1 MTKAPTRPLQYDAD
15 VMLAR
20 RSHRIL
26 AALAVIAVAASA
38 CVAGTSLPSDCRS
51 PSVERDA
58 SLSGN
63 RLNPERIDTCKG
75 QKMTLKLD
83 VQQEGELHFHGY
95 DDQVP
100 ETAVHAGQPVSFSF
114 DMTHAGQFP
123 IELHLSVTGEEV
135 QVGILTVYEP

>member
-1 MTKAPTRPLQYDAD
+1 MR
-15 VMLAR
+15 VR
-20 RSHRIL
+20 RSHRVL
-26 AALAVIAVAASA
+26 ALLAVLALAASA

-51 PSVERDA
+51 PSVERNA

-63 RLNPERIDTCKG
+63 RLSPQRIDTCKG

-83 VQQEGELHFHGY
+83 VQQEGDLHFHGY

-100 ETAVHAGQPVSFSF
+100 ETAVHPGQQVSFSF
-114 DMTHAGQFP
+114 TLTHAGQFP